1 MGESYSLIDHLVIVL
16 RDHPTIYLEQ
26 LLDVSRENE
35 KVIGGVLIQALEYIL
50 NNRKEL
56 KKFVDDMS
64 QI

>member
-35 KVIGGVLIQALEYIL
+35 KVIGGVFIQALEYIL